1 MDAPSPVDPARA
13 RAAGAHE
20 RLPGFIYGTLVVL
33 TMIVVG
39 AKAYPD
45 EPGVVAALVVV
56 TAAVLWLAHV
66 YAHGV
71 ALSVS
76 EEKRLS
82 LADVRHLA
90 RREGSIV
97 QASLPPVAPLLL
109 AAAGVI
115 STQVAIWTAIAV
127 GLVVLGVLGVRFAR
141 IRGFGTL
148 RTCAA
153 VAANL
158 AFGVLVVV
166 LKLLL
171 AH

>member
-1 MDAPSPVDPARA
+1 MAAPPPLDDARPRPA
-13 RAAGAHE
+13 AHE

-76 EEKRLS
+76 EEKRVS
-82 LADVRHLA
+82 LAELRHLA

-97 QASLPPVAPLLL
+97 QAALPPVVPLLL
-109 AAAGVI
+109 AAADVI
-115 STQVAIWTAIAV
+115 STQLALWAAIAV

-141 IRGFGTL
+141 IRRFGTV

-158 AFGVLVVV
+158 AFGVLVVA

>member
-1 MDAPSPVDPARA
+1 VRSFLDTN
-13 RAAGAHE
+13 
-20 RLPGFIYGTLVVL
+20 LL
-33 TMIVVG
+33 
-39 AKAYPD
+39 
-45 EPGVVAALVVV
+45 
-56 TAAVLWLAHV
+56 V
-66 YAHGV
+66 YAD
-71 ALSVS
+71 A
-76 EEKRLS
+76 
-82 LADVRHLA
+82 AD
-90 RREGSIV
+90 GGDK
-97 QASLPPVAPLLL
+97 QL
-109 AAAGVI
+109 AAIATIREHMLAGTGVI

>member
-1 MDAPSPVDPARA
+1 MDASPRADHAR
-13 RAAGAHE
+13 RKAAGAHE

-82 LADVRHLA
+82 LAELRRLA

-97 QASLPPVAPLLL
+97 QAALPPVAPLLL

-115 STQVAIWTAIAV
+115 STQVALWSAIGV
-127 GLVVLGVLGVRFAR
+127 GLVVLGVLGLRFAR
-141 IRGFGTL
+141 IRRLGTV

-158 AFGVLVVV
+158 AFGVLVVA

>member
-1 MDAPSPVDPARA
+1 MDAPPPVDHARA

-97 QASLPPVAPLLL
+97 QAALPPVAPLLL

-115 STQVAIWTAIAV
+115 STQVALWAAIAV

>member
-1 MDAPSPVDPARA
+1 MDAPPPVDHARD

-56 TAAVLWLAHV
+56 TAAVLRLAH
-66 YAHGV
+66 ADAPGV

-76 EEKRLS
+76 EKKRLS
-82 LADVRHLA
+82 LADMRHLA

-97 QASLPPVAPLLL
+97 Q
-109 AAAGVI
+109 
-115 STQVAIWTAIAV
+115 
-127 GLVVLGVLGVRFAR
+127 
-141 IRGFGTL
+141 
-148 RTCAA
+148 
-153 VAANL
+153 
-158 AFGVLVVV
+158 
-166 LKLLL
+166 
-171 AH
+171 